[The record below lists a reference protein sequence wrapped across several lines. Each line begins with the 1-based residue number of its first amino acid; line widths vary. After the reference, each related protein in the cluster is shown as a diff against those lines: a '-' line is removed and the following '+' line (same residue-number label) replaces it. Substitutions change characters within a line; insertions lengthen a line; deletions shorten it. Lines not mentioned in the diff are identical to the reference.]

1 MSDFAKISTI
11 INSLTC
17 CALGDIKK
25 AFSGGSKMGAFI
37 LCSCL
42 IDAMA
47 GFVKGADTI
56 HRDFKIFVRDY
67 LPSYRP
73 NELYHDLRCK
83 LVHSYSEGGSY
94 LFTDAK
100 GHLHL
105 QNSNGKTLI
114 NLENFIDDIEN
125 ALNEFSRKLQDPTEI
140 SMRQKAIQRLDNNGV
155 IQVFPV
161 SLYSGISSLTPP
173 VSGAP

>member
-25 AFSGGSKMGAFI
+25 ASSGGSKMGAFI

-56 HRDFKIFVRDY
+56 HTDFKNFVRDY

-105 QNSNGKTLI
+105 QNSFVGRVERRETRLGKKSVGSKSTT
-114 NLENFIDDIEN
+114 
-125 ALNEFSRKLQDPTEI
+125 RPT
-140 SMRQKAIQRLDNNGV
+140 QGK
-155 IQVFPV
+155 
-161 SLYSGISSLTPP
+161 
-173 VSGAP
+173 